1 MQKVSNEIEIIRQ
14 LFGSLSEKDKK
25 TFIKSIKFQDEPSKS
40 EAIKREITHC
50 PHCNSTEFSKN
61 GKVSGFQ
68 RFICKECGKTFGTRN
83 QTIFYAVK
91 KDMEVWKQY
100 IHCMIEKYSLRKT
113 AEICGISTRTAFT
126 WRHKILDALQKMQ
139 DKVKLDGVVEADET
153 FLPLSFKG
161 HHKDFNLP
169 RLAKHRGEP
178 ATRRGLSREQV
189 CISCGVNLNGLSIS
203 KISNLGKPKLQDIE
217 KVLINKIQKDS
228 ILVTDSF
235 RAYLKL
241 AKDMN
246 LSHIRIPR
254 NHYKIGAFNIQTINS
269 YHSKLKNM
277 LIHSFKGVSTK
288 YLNNYLVYNK
298 FVNFA
303 KESRSG
309 KEQILLDH
317 IINTECL
324 SKSINIANRPAVP
337 LPQAS

>member
-91 KDMEVWKQY
+91 KDMEAWKQY

-139 DKVKLDGVVEADET
+139 DKVRLDGVVEADET
-153 FLPLSFKG
+153 FLPLSFI
-161 HHKDFNLP
+161 
-169 RLAKHRGEP
+169 RL
-178 ATRRGLSREQV
+178 
-189 CISCGVNLNGLSIS
+189 
-203 KISNLGKPKLQDIE
+203 
-217 KVLINKIQKDS
+217 
-228 ILVTDSF
+228 
-235 RAYLKL
+235 
-241 AKDMN
+241 
-246 LSHIRIPR
+246 
-254 NHYKIGAFNIQTINS
+254 
-269 YHSKLKNM
+269 
-277 LIHSFKGVSTK
+277 
-288 YLNNYLVYNK
+288 
-298 FVNFA
+298 
-303 KESRSG
+303 
-309 KEQILLDH
+309 
-317 IINTECL
+317 
-324 SKSINIANRPAVP
+324 
-337 LPQAS
+337 